1 VARYTFEA
9 TTVGQGGQGKVHK
22 GVDNDLGRKV
32 AVKSLDPM
40 WVKAGPDEK
49 ERFRREARTLAKLS
63 HPNVP
68 AIYDV
73 EFEEDTFRI
82 IFQYVEG
89 TNLRDLFA
97 DDEPIPL
104 AECRA
109 WFDQV
114 ASALQHAHTNGIVHR
129 DVKPENMIVSLDRK
143 HCYLVDFGICFSQH
157 DDVRLTPSDE
167 WIGTPGYMSPEQERG
182 EKPNP
187 IDDVY
192 SLGVTL
198 YEALCGHKIKLGEY
212 QTLTAQ
218 SELIPPAIDSL
229 IQKCIAE
236 PPRRMKSAEEFR
248 TLLKSA
254 LQGHG
259 SLSEVLRAGQLHE
272 VVGALGEMTP
282 TQFMDL
288 KAGQRLLI
296 LQKCKDVVADD
307 DPRLAM
313 ARVQLLS
320 AVTLVG
326 IYLKSTD
333 YKEVADPAIRLS
345 YGAPDDRGI
354 YSRGSMVVR
363 ESLIDAASQVGTDN
377 HHVIVES
384 LLSWL
389 MDINLPV
396 QKTGFFHGLRLLLNA
411 LLANTECGE
420 ADAEKLAK
428 ILANI
433 NELHRQKAHDGDK
446 LFPAVYREATVRT

>member
-1 VARYTFEA
+1 MARYTFEA
-9 TTVGQGGQGKVHK
+9 ATVGQGGQGKVHQ
-22 GVDNDLGRKV
+22 GVDNDLDRRV
-32 AVKSLDPM
+32 AVKSLDPV
-40 WVKAGPDEK
+40 WAKAGPDEK

-63 HPNVP
+63 HPNIP

-73 EFEEDTFRI
+73 QFEPDSLRI
-82 IFQYVEG
+82 IFQFVEG
-89 TNLRDLFA
+89 KNLRDLLEE
-97 DDEPIPL
+97 DEPLPL
-104 AECRA
+104 SDCRA

-114 ASALQHAHTNGIVHR
+114 ASALQHAHASGIVHR

-143 HCYLVDFGICFSQH
+143 HCYLVDFGISFSKH
-157 DDVRLTPSDE
+157 EAGRLTPSDE

-182 EKPNP
+182 AEPAAT
-187 IDDVY
+187 DDVY

-236 PPRRMKSAEEFR
+236 PARRMKSADEFR
-248 TLLKSA
+248 ALLKAA
-254 LQGHG
+254 LQGHR

-272 VVGALGEMTP
+272 VVGTLAEMTP

-320 AVTLVG
+320 VITLLG
-326 IYLKSTD
+326 IYLKSID
-333 YKEVADPAIRLS
+333 YKEVVDPAIRLS

-354 YSRGSMVVR
+354 YSRGALVVR
-363 ESLIDAASQVGTDN
+363 ESLVDAASQVGAEN

-384 LLSWL
+384 LLHWL
-389 MDINLPV
+389 ADMNLPI

-411 LLANTECGE
+411 LMANTECGE
-420 ADAEKLAK
+420 TDAGELAK
-428 ILANI
+428 VLGHI
-433 NELHRQKAHDGDK
+433 NGLHRQKTH
-446 LFPAVYREATVRT
+446 EAESRSHEF